1 METELLD
8 SRVEARELSDLT
20 RESYVSEPHKSLLQ
34 RASDLYFEP
43 KFFEKKGKIYELV
56 GMKKF
61 KRGLLALMSKL
72 GRRRKENETEGSNYY
87 VGSDLSIDSLRRFEA
102 KTRFNEAVHV
112 VGGAS
117 PAVYFAIDGFANGNY
132 VSGLIITAMAL
143 PELYVIGLQRYNRAR
158 VYDLVDRIENRD
170 VCPSK

>member
-1 METELLD
+1 MEIDLLN
-8 SRVEARELSDLT
+8 SEVEARELSDLT
-20 RESYVSEPHKSLLQ
+20 RESYSPEPQKSLLQ
-34 RASDLYFEP
+34 KASDLYFEP

-72 GRRRKENETEGSNYY
+72 GRRRENETQGSNYY
-87 VGSDLSIDSLRRFEA
+87 VGSDLSVDSLKRFKA

-112 VGGAS
+112 VCAS

-132 VSGLIITAMAL
+132 VSGIFNTAIAL
-143 PELYVIGLQRYNRAR
+143 PQLYVIGLQRYNRTR